1 MSLLNPTKEQ
11 LEQILSMPDDG
22 PLAFINTL
30 TFSPNGG
37 AESFRQYAE
46 KFMELMAP
54 KGVKSLFQ
62 GDAVMTLVGEQ
73 QWDEVAIVHYPCIS
87 TWRDMVQSEEYQQI
101 SDLRADA
108 VLDARLVIVRQSGEE
123 SAQ

>member
-1 MSLLNPTKEQ
+1 ML
-11 LEQILSMPDDG
+11 PDDG
-22 PLAFINTL
+22 PLAFINML
-30 TFSPNGG
+30 KFSPNGG